1 MSSMLKKQSDLAQLA
16 DNLEK
21 QTEAYTNAE
30 YRYALAQ
37 NAFDKAYAIA
47 YTTAVANGRTSVA
60 AAEREADQ
68 ETLSQKAT
76 LRLAEAAVKSHDRH
90 WKAIDKRLSAA
101 QSYYRFVRDQT

>member
-1 MSSMLKKQSDLAQLA
+1 MTDNSALSELATDLEA
-16 DNLEK
+16 K
-21 QTEAYTNAE
+21 TELYTNAE
-30 YRYALAQ
+30 YKYALAQ

-68 ETLSQKAT
+68 QTIDQKAT
-76 LRLAEAAVKSHDRH
+76 LRLAEAAVKGCDRK
-90 WKAIDKRLSAA
+90 WKSIDKRLSAA